1 MQETYKISFFEQGI
15 GKHSR
20 VYSIE
25 GKNSKREYIVKIYE
39 EPQFKYYKNET
50 YILDNL
56 NNIYPDQG
64 ENNNGFIMYRDM
76 QYIPGIFEIPKGI
89 RGNNLQFLFY
99 DYLPKLDLL
108 EYLDYSKYIIK
119 DIHAKFICYKIL
131 KALEQLHSIN
141 ICHNAL
147 KESKVMFDNNLN
159 LKLIHFSEAKM
170 IVDDKEGIKLN
181 KDIFDLGQ
189 ILAKI
194 FSQGKLKSI
203 NYHKKLNIYIIFT
216 NIPSNQSNKL
226 DYMKESQFWEMLS
239 KTYNINVP
247 QDFLKFFKVLI
258 YSKMSNSIAEID
270 SLLKNEW
277 LKEIMN
283 DVPKYEE
290 IFKQD
295 FNELYD
301 TIQKIKPKNNYSKS
315 DIDNMIDEYENEV
328 YTEENDI
335 EILKNDYIDII
346 NKENIKGKNDELNIN
361 QINNDFNKLSMI
373 DKNMFIPGKDD
384 INYLKIDVMNPKNK
398 DIDKAMLNF
407 MKDLKYNIKE
417 NYEDTNITIKF
428 KENKDES
435 FIIEYGIPAMKFDY
449 DDILFLDEKFE
460 NKVKNGQNFEINV
473 ELVEGDKSLF
483 DKQKINQFYLVF
495 KGNNIDYEDFYEFV
509 INLKNIAKKMLDNE

>member
-1 MQETYKISFFEQGI
+1 MQESYKRSFLEKGRGI
-15 GKHSR
+15 HSR

-39 EPQFKYYKNET
+39 EAKFQYYKNET

-76 QYIPGIFEIPKGI
+76 NYTPGMFEIPKEI

-99 DYLPKLDLL
+99 DYLQKFDLL
-108 EYLDYSKYIIK
+108 EYLDYSKYKIK
-119 DIHAKFICYKIL
+119 EIHAKFICYKIL

-170 IVDDKEGIKLN
+170 IIDDKEGVKLN

-194 FSQGKLKSI
+194 FSQGKFKSI
-203 NYHKKLNIYIIFT
+203 NYHKKQNIYIIFT
-216 NIPSNQSNKL
+216 NIPSNKSKKL

-239 KTYNINVP
+239 KTYGINVP

-258 YSKMSNSIAEID
+258 YSKMSNAITEID

-277 LKEIMN
+277 LKEITN
-283 DVPKYEE
+283 DIPKYEG

-295 FNELYD
+295 FNELYN
-301 TIQKIKPKNNYSKS
+301 TIFEIKPKNNYSKT
-315 DIDNMIDEYENEV
+315 DIDNMLDEYENEV

-335 EILKNDYIDII
+335 EPPKDYIDII
-346 NKENIKGKNDELNIN
+346 NKENIKGKNEEININ
-361 QINNDFNKLSMI
+361 QINNDFNKLSMN

-407 MKDLKYNIKE
+407 MKDLKYNIRE
-417 NYEDTNITIKF
+417 NYEDTNISINF

-435 FIIEYGIPAMKFDY
+435 FIIEYGIPAIKLDY
-449 DDILFLDEKFE
+449 DDIIFLDENFE
-460 NKVKNGQNFEINV
+460 NKVKNGQNFEIKV
-473 ELVEGDKSLF
+473 KLFEGDKSLF

-495 KGNNIDYEDFYEFV
+495 EGNNIDYEDFYEFV
-509 INLKNIAKKMLDNE
+509 KTLKNIAKKMLDNE